1 MASFQFIETFFFL
14 SLGITFGLVL
24 LLVYHFKQR
33 ITTLE
38 QKCDTMFDIVQNVVK
53 ELGVAKTNINYM
65 LTNQMQ
71 PQSNFSTFPPMF
83 MQQMNSASDNYV
95 NDMTL
100 RQEHK
105 PDEDDEDEDD
115 EDDEEDDDE
124 EDDDEDD
131 EEDDDEED
139 DDEDD
144 DEHDEDDED
153 YADADDEPNV
163 FEKIRI
169 DNINGDVK
177 QIDINDIQPLDVSN
191 LENTDLE
198 QNEKDLD
205 FEELV
210 ESVELTNIETIV
222 VNKLEQV
229 NEEQIVENNKSA
241 ISPEIYKRMGLTDLK
256 KLVISKGLCTD
267 PSKMKKPELI
277 KMLIDGE
284 Q

>member
-53 ELGVAKTNINYM
+53 EVGLAKTNINYM

-71 PQSNFSTFPPMF
+71 SQSNVSTFPPMF
-83 MQQMNSASDNYV
+83 MQQMNSVSDNYV
-95 NDMTL
+95 NDTDMTL
-100 RQEHK
+100 REEREDDEDEDEDEDEDDEDEEDEDHED
-105 PDEDDEDEDD
+105 DEDDEDEDD
-115 EDDEEDDDE
+115 EDDE
-124 EDDDEDD
+124 DED
-131 EEDDDEED
+131 
-139 DDEDD
+139 
-144 DEHDEDDED
+144 D

-169 DNINGDVK
+169 DDKINDDVK

-191 LENTDLE
+191 LENADLE
-198 QNEKDLD
+198 QNEKELD

-210 ESVELTNIETIV
+210 ESVELTNIEPIV

>member
-1 MASFQFIETFFFL
+1 MASFHFIETFFFL
-14 SLGITFGLVL
+14 TLGITFGLIL

-33 ITTLE
+33 ISILE
-38 QKCDTMFDIVQNVVK
+38 KKCDTMFDIVQNVVK
-53 ELGVAKTNINYM
+53 EVGLAKTNINYM

-71 PQSNFSTFPPMF
+71 PPQANFSTFPSMF
-83 MQQMNSASDNYV
+83 IPK
-95 NDMTL
+95 MTL
-100 RQEHK
+100 R
-105 PDEDDEDEDD
+105 EDD
-115 EDDEEDDDE
+115 

-131 EEDDDEED
+131 DDEDNDDDDDDEDNDED

-144 DEHDEDDED
+144 DEDNDE
-153 YADADDEPNV
+153 DDEPNV

-169 DNINGDVK
+169 DNNLDDSVK
-177 QIDINDIQPLDVSN
+177 QIDIDDIQPLDISN
-191 LENTDLE
+191 LENIDLE
-198 QNEKDLD
+198 QNEKELD

-210 ESVELTNIETIV
+210 ESVELKNIEQIV
-222 VNKLEQV
+222 VNKLEDA
-229 NEEQIVENNKSA
+229 NEQEPIVENNKST

-277 KMLIDGE
+277 KMLIDIE

>member
-53 ELGVAKTNINYM
+53 ELGTAKTNINYM

-71 PQSNFSTFPPMF
+71 SQSNFATFPSMF
-83 MQQMNSASDNYV
+83 MPPMSSSSASDNYAGT
-95 NDMTL
+95 MKL
-100 RQEHK
+100 REDDE
-105 PDEDDEDEDD
+105 DEDDEDEDD
-115 EDDEEDDDE
+115 EDEDE
-124 EDDDEDD
+124 
-131 EEDDDEED
+131 
-139 DDEDD
+139 
-144 DEHDEDDED
+144 DEDDED
-153 YADADDEPNV
+153 EEDEDDEDEDDEDEDYVDTQPNV

-169 DNINGDVK
+169 TELDESVK
-177 QIDINDIQPLDVSN
+177 QIDIDHIQPLEDISI

-198 QNEKDLD
+198 QNEKE
-205 FEELV
+205 FEELD
-210 ESVELTNIETIV
+210 ESVELTNVEPII
-222 VNKLEQV
+222 VNKLEEV
-229 NEEQIVENNKSA
+229 NEMTEEPVSENNRSL
-241 ISPEIYKRMGLTDLK
+241 ISPEMYKRMGLTDLK

-267 PSKMKKPELI
+267 PSKMKKQELI